1 MIFNS
6 SKARQS
12 IAGLLMAT
20 ATVALA
26 APSPGCPERTTLA
39 ALIANPRVFHGKPVS
54 ITAFVTI
61 EFENM
66 KACPSEAETEISRC
80 LWLKIDD
87 GPYRSDADYARYQL
101 KLQTWQPLSRE
112 IVTLDATFDQNERG
126 HFSMWPGGLVKV
138 TGVSGRGGVWNFG
151 AKPAMPNAACQ

>member
-1 MIFNS
+1 MNLT
-6 SKARQS
+6 KTYPL
-12 IAGLLMAT
+12 IAGLLLAT
-20 ATVALA
+20 ATAGLA
-26 APSPGCPERTTLA
+26 APTPGCPERTTLA
-39 ALIANPRVFHGKPVS
+39 ALIANPRAFHGKPVA
-54 ITAFVTI
+54 ITAYVTI

-66 KACPSEAETEISRC
+66 KACPSENETEISRC

-87 GPYRSDADYARYQL
+87 GPYRSDADYARYEL

-138 TGVSGRGGVWNFG
+138 TGLAGRGGVWAFG
-151 AKPAMPNAACQ
+151 ANPAVPVAACQ